1 VRGREVFL
9 FAQMRPLVRLAPTEG
24 DWDLAALAQAATAG
38 FAPRYTDLGT
48 DLEHFNTEPL
58 V

>member
-9 FAQMRPLVRLAPTEG
+9 FAQMRPLVRLARTDG
-24 DWDLAALAQAATAG
+24 DWDVTALAAAATAE

-58 V
+58 L